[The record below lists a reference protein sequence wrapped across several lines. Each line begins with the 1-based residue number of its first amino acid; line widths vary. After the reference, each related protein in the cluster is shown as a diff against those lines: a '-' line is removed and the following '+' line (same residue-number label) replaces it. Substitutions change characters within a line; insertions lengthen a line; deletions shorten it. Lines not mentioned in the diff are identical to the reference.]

1 MREIYAPLFINLYDF
16 NLKLIAFM
24 HNVLDLS
31 DAMAR
36 ELGDVA
42 KPLLARQD
50 FNESAEVHDARDPAL
65 VDSADFHI
73 AHDVLDDRVREDLFG
88 GCAGLSEELFG
99 DWAFNAEV
107 EAFALADRS
116 EARDPEPGQR

>member
-1 MREIYAPLFINLYDF
+1 MREVHTSLLVDLDDLDF
-16 NLKLIAFM
+16 KLIAFM
-24 HNVLDLS
+24 HDILDLS

-50 FNESAEVHDARDPAL
+50 FNESTEVHDARDSTL

-73 AHDVLDDRVREDLFG
+73 AHVSSMIFLIVLP
-88 GCAGLSEELFG
+88 
-99 DWAFNAEV
+99 
-107 EAFALADRS
+107 
-116 EARDPEPGQR
+116 PEPMTSRILSTWIFMTVTRGA